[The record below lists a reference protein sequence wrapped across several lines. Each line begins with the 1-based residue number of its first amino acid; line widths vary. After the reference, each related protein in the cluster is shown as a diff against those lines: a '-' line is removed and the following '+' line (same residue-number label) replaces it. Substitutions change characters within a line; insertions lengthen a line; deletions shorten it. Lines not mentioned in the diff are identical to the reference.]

1 MPLTL
6 SATVRGP
13 LKAYGTGYWDYFL
26 ADECIVRIKMLSGL
40 ANATTTT
47 DSDAIARE
55 VSRSRRNRTLV
66 WGTFLVL
73 AATPAV
79 SLDAA
84 LGAPVFTT
92 TVLVIMATAYY
103 AKILRYKGGIPKD
116 EGSGFSL
123 SGDIASVSSEK
134 AIMPTVVGYKVGPNH
149 WFVRRSFL
157 TFDCF
162 HARNIVWAYERRV
175 RHMLYG
181 IVPLYSEYHLLLKLD
196 SGREITKRYS
206 KGNVGVA
213 MNFIQNT
220 APWAVFGYSKELDEV
235 WRKRRDAFLAGVN
248 ERRRAFVL
256 A

>member
-1 MPLTL
+1 MF
-6 SATVRGP
+6 SRNSRV
-13 LKAYGTGYWDYFL
+13 
-26 ADECIVRIKMLSGL
+26 MSL

-84 LGAPVFTT
+84 LGAPLFTT
-92 TVLVIMATAYY
+92 TVLAIMATAFY
-103 AKILRYKGGIPKD
+103 AKVLRYKGRIPKD

-123 SGDIASVSSEK
+123 AGDIASVSSKK
-134 AIMPTVVGYKVGPNH
+134 ATIPTVVGYKVGPNH

>member
-1 MPLTL
+1 MTL

-103 AKILRYKGGIPKD
+103 AKILRY
-116 EGSGFSL
+116 
-123 SGDIASVSSEK
+123 
-134 AIMPTVVGYKVGPNH
+134 
-149 WFVRRSFL
+149 
-157 TFDCF
+157 
-162 HARNIVWAYERRV
+162 
-175 RHMLYG
+175 
-181 IVPLYSEYHLLLKLD
+181 
-196 SGREITKRYS
+196 
-206 KGNVGVA
+206 
-213 MNFIQNT
+213 
-220 APWAVFGYSKELDEV
+220 
-235 WRKRRDAFLAGVN
+235 
-248 ERRRAFVL
+248 
-256 A
+256 